1 MVTQLQLNF
10 YAFNFNGLCRF
21 LCLVGLQSTERGF
34 AEYRTWVCRVPNVGL
49 QSTERWKRGVEFA
62 KYRRYYVV
70 CKVSKIPHK
79 GVPAANSA
87 KFTVSGISYAT
98 P

>member
-1 MVTQLQLNF
+1 MPTDMRK
-10 YAFNFNGLCRF
+10 YAANWFTEIRPAILERARFRCEGSPAWPECR
-21 LCLVGLQSTERGF
+21 
-34 AEYRTWVCRVPNVGL
+34 AEQT
-49 QSTERWKRGVEFA
+49 
-62 KYRRYYVV
+62 
-70 CKVSKIPHK
+70 